1 MHGGVQTGPLWGWIL
16 GGKKA
21 NTDPNTFG
29 EWSIHSMTE
38 EDKKAMAKYGITHEQ
53 RTVFFWKDY
62 KYERL
67 ADAVNYA
74 KVASAKTKS
83 TS

>member
-1 MHGGVQTGPLWGWIL
+1 
-16 GGKKA
+16 
-21 NTDPNTFG
+21 
-29 EWSIHSMTE
+29 MTE

-74 KVASAKTKS
+74 KAASAKTKS

>member
-1 MHGGVQTGPLWGWIL
+1 M
-16 GGKKA
+16 
-21 NTDPNTFG
+21 
-29 EWSIHSMTE
+29 SE
-38 EDKKAMAKYGITHEQ
+38 EDKKVMEKYGIKCEQ

-74 KVASAKTKS
+74 KLASAKTKAVS
-83 TS
+83 